1 MFVISLKYTKEGYM
15 NIILKNK
22 EIIIFY
28 LLIIG
33 FSFLWV
39 WRVDTLNVNEN
50 IMVNVEQNIKLN
62 V

>member
-1 MFVISLKYTKEGYM
+1 M

>member
-1 MFVISLKYTKEGYM
+1 M
-15 NIILKNK
+15 NSILRNK

-28 LLIIG
+28 LLIIS

-39 WRVDTLNVNEN
+39 WRVNTLNANEKD
-50 IMVNVEQNIKLN
+50 MVDVEQYFKLN